1 MCHHFPFYH
10 VLAHIDPSGIHIGA
24 LSSDRQESCDLY
36 STVEIRA
43 ELKSAATV
51 WAVPM
56 FPLEFFVCSGLQ
68 FGFGTQ
74 APLEILTIK

>member
-10 VLAHIDPSGIHIGA
+10 VLAHIYPSGIHIGA

-51 WAVPM
+51 WAVPV

-74 APLEILTIK
+74 APLGILTIK

>member
-10 VLAHIDPSGIHIGA
+10 VLAHIYPSGIHIGA

-36 STVEIRA
+36 NTVEIRA

-74 APLEILTIK
+74 APLGILTIK